1 MTPAEIPFLS
11 ATELASAIRAGDL
24 SPVAAVDAYL
34 ERIAAVGHRL
44 NAYITVCADE
54 ARAQARRLESEA
66 AAGHWRGPLHGVPV
80 GVKDQIHTAG
90 IRTAPHTDDGPT
102 VSASFHTG
110 KMRQFLT
117 DASLTMRCGSCNV
130 AANGSTSG
138 AGDYAAR

>member
-1 MTPAEIPFLS
+1 MTPAAIPFLS

-54 ARAQARRLESEA
+54 ARAQARQLESEA

-90 IRTAPHTDDGPT
+90 IRTAPHRTMDRPYLPRSVLGRCAG
-102 VSASFHTG
+102 SL
-110 KMRQFLT
+110 LT
-117 DASLTMRCGSCNV
+117 QA
-130 AANGSTSG
+130 
-138 AGDYAAR
+138 